1 MNPTN
6 DYAYDADSEEDPPTP
21 PSPPSPLP
29 APTSIRSRIGVV
41 SRFIETGLINEPIDP
56 PRPPC
61 TPTVHSGITRLT
73 TVYSQRR
80 LDQFP
85 SNAIER
91 ELKKLRFEQAY
102 SAVSFPLHDSN
113 DVYFSDITM
122 AGIFGSATTAAS
134 TSATATQGSIANDVA
149 LNKGPE
155 DSIQDLA
162 FSPVSGHLSV
172 ASWDNKVYIYEVQG
186 NGSNE
191 GKASFDLKA
200 PALSTCWSKDGRQV
214 FGAGANNQCMML
226 DLGSGATTPQT
237 VAAHDQPIKC
247 VESITVNGSPMIVT
261 GSWDKTIKYWDCR
274 QQNPIASVQTKER
287 VYAMDTRDQL
297 LVVATADRWVEIF
310 NLNSPG
316 TAYKQIQSP
325 LKWQTRTVSCFAD
338 ATGFAIGSIE
348 GRCAIQYVEDKDS
361 SSNFSF
367 KCHRQNA
374 PNTRD
379 QSNVYSVNSISFH
392 PVHGTF
398 STAGSDG
405 TFHFWDKDAKHRLKG
420 YPEVGGSISCTDF
433 NHDGSI
439 FAYAVSYDWHQG
451 YAANTPNYPNKVML
465 HGIGPDECKPRPNA
479 KKR

>member
-80 LDQFP
+80 LDQLP

-200 PALSTCWSKDGRQV
+200 PALSTCW
-214 FGAGANNQCMML
+214 
-226 DLGSGATTPQT
+226 
-237 VAAHDQPIKC
+237 
-247 VESITVNGSPMIVT
+247 
-261 GSWDKTIKYWDCR
+261 
-274 QQNPIASVQTKER
+274 
-287 VYAMDTRDQL
+287 
-297 LVVATADRWVEIF
+297 
-310 NLNSPG
+310 
-316 TAYKQIQSP
+316 
-325 LKWQTRTVSCFAD
+325 
-338 ATGFAIGSIE
+338 
-348 GRCAIQYVEDKDS
+348 
-361 SSNFSF
+361 
-367 KCHRQNA
+367 
-374 PNTRD
+374 
-379 QSNVYSVNSISFH
+379 
-392 PVHGTF
+392 
-398 STAGSDG
+398 
-405 TFHFWDKDAKHRLKG
+405 
-420 YPEVGGSISCTDF
+420 
-433 NHDGSI
+433 
-439 FAYAVSYDWHQG
+439 
-451 YAANTPNYPNKVML
+451 
-465 HGIGPDECKPRPNA
+465 
-479 KKR
+479 